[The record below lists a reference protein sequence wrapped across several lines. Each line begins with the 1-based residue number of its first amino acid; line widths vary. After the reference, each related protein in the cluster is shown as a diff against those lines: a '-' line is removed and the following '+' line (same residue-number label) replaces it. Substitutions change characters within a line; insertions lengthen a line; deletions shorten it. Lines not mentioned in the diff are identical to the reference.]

1 MNRRFPKEHWA
12 GLVAVV
18 LLLVGSYIGL
28 FVAPAERHMGEVQR
42 IMYVHVPTAWNALLC
57 FTCAFVAAIG
67 SLWTGR
73 ERWDATLVAASE
85 AGIVLNGLLLVQG
98 SLWGRA
104 TWGVWWD
111 WDVRL
116 TTSLILLLLFIG
128 VLSLRS
134 FAAGT
139 ERKASLTA
147 VAAIVAYV
155 DVPLVYFCVRWWRS
169 LHQIQSSPT
178 TVDPAMVLPLRL
190 NAFGLLFAAIWF
202 IVRRARLELAR
213 RRASETAL
221 PDRIEK
227 IEVRHA

>member
-1 MNRRFPKEHWA
+1 MSQTNAPIEPFGDAPPEEPIPA
-12 GLVAVV
+12 MQQ
-18 LLLVGSYIGL
+18 LLDNP
-28 FVAPAERHMGEVQR
+28 F
-42 IMYVHVPTAWNALLC
+42 
-57 FTCAFVAAIG
+57 
-67 SLWTGR
+67 
-73 ERWDATLVAASE
+73 
-85 AGIVLNGLLLVQG
+85 
-98 SLWGRA
+98 
-104 TWGVWWD
+104 
-111 WDVRL
+111 
-116 TTSLILLLLFIG
+116 LLLFIG

-169 LHQIQSSPT
+169 LHQIQSSPA
-178 TVDPAMVLPLRL
+178 TVDPAMVLPLRV
-190 NAFGLLFAAIWF
+190 NAFGLIFAATWF

-213 RRASETAL
+213 RRSSETAI